1 MHKTIFY
8 YFYIKMPNSLVA
20 DLTRETIDFIY
31 TQTRRKRNKQKIQYI
46 MNYLTNLIFS
56 DLQPYL
62 YTILAVLIL
71 MFLINLFQFYY
82 YVRLFLKNASLQNIS
97 LSEFDT

>member
-1 MHKTIFY
+1 
-8 YFYIKMPNSLVA
+8 MPNSLVA

-31 TQTRRKRNKQKIQYI
+31 SQTRRKKNKQKIQYI
-46 MNYLTNLIFS
+46 MNYLTNLIFA

-97 LSEFDT
+97 LSEFDI

>member
-1 MHKTIFY
+1 MT
-8 YFYIKMPNSLVA
+8 NSLVA

-31 TQTRRKRNKQKIQYI
+31 TQTRRKKNKQKIQYI

>member
-1 MHKTIFY
+1 
-8 YFYIKMPNSLVA
+8 MPNSLVA

-31 TQTRRKRNKQKIQYI
+31 TQTRRKKNKQKIQYV

>member
-1 MHKTIFY
+1 MK
-8 YFYIKMPNSLVA
+8 NSLVA

-31 TQTRRKRNKQKIQYI
+31 TQTRRKKNKQKIQYI

>member
-1 MHKTIFY
+1 
-8 YFYIKMPNSLVA
+8 MPNSLVA